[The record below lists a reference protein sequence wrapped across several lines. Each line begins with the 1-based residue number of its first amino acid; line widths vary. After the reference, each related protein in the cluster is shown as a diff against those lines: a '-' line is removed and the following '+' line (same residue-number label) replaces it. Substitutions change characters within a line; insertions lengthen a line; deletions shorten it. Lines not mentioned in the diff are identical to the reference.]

1 MLQHCVNGHGGDDAD
16 DGFRD
21 GVDADRRHQQRNDG
35 VAQHGLIGFFEEDP
49 DAAQH
54 ADGIDERTAQS
65 AQGCGSTAI
74 LAFEPLID
82 RAGPIAQGDARDEGD
97 QQAGPVSFHAAHG
110 EERREAEAGD
120 RRREGRVVK

>member
-1 MLQHCVNGHGGDDAD
+1 MLQHCVNGHGGDDTD

-21 GVDADRRHQQRNDG
+21 GVDADRRHQQRDDRI
-35 VAQHGLIGFFEEDP
+35 AQHGFIGLFEKEP

-74 LAFEPLID
+74 LAFEPLVDLSLIH
-82 RAGPIAQGDARDEGD
+82 I
-97 QQAGPVSFHAAHG
+97 
-110 EERREAEAGD
+110 
-120 RRREGRVVK
+120 